1 MPTNSGLGQIRV
13 PGGEIQGDSNAVQIA
28 DGSPVQA
35 VFAQANRVDVPV
47 SECLS

>member
-1 MPTNSGLGQIRV
+1 MQGQIRV
-13 PGGEIQGDSNAVQIA
+13 SGGEMQGGRVTVQIA

-35 VFAQANRVDVPV
+35 VLTDANRVDVPV